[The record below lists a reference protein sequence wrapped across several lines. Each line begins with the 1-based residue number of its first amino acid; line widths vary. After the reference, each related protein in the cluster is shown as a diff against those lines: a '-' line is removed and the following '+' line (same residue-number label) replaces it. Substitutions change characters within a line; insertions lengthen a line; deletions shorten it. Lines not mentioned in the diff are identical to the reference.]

1 MFRFHQPVSFKHCD
15 PAGIVFYPRYFE
27 MINDC
32 IETFFSAVAEWS
44 FVEIHKDGAVP
55 TAEIRTRFLRP
66 SRLGDHLILSL
77 AVTHVGRTSLGLT
90 IDCACGQETRFET
103 EQTLVNIDGAG
114 TPAPWPDEVRDRLQQ
129 FKERLDQ

>member
-1 MFRFHQPVSFKHCD
+1 MFRYHQPVSFKHCD

-32 IETFFSAVAEWS
+32 IETFFSAIAEWP
-44 FVEIHKDGAVP
+44 FLEIHQNGAVP
-55 TAEIRTRFLRP
+55 TAEIRTRFIRP

-77 AVTHVGRTSLGLT
+77 AATRVGRTSFGLT
-90 IDCACGQETRFET
+90 ISCACGEETRFET
-103 EQTLVNIDGAG
+103 EQTLVNVDSAG
-114 TPAPWPDEVRDRLQQ
+114 KPAAWPDEVRERLLQ